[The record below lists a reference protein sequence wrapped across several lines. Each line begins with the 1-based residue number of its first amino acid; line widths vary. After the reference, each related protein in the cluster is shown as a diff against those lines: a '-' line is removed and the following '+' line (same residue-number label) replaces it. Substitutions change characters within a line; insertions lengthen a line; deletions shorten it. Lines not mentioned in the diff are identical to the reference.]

1 MRVLCMGETL
11 LRYSTHKGHRFSE
24 LDFQVHIG
32 GSETNIAVSLAQYGF
47 DTTLLTKLPN
57 HALGDAIISYL
68 KKYDVDTTQILRN
81 DMRIG
86 SYFLENGSG
95 NRTSQVI
102 YDRKY
107 SAMTSFCLDDIDME
121 ALFKDIDIF
130 VVSGITVALNETVR
144 QAVLKMLEYCRG
156 NNKCVVYDS
165 NYRAKMWTIE
175 EAGQAFKQILPY
187 VTILSAGHLDAQNFL
202 GLTSSKETFEKQLA
216 DYYQQIKK
224 MYPNIQYI
232 TCTKRDILSTSVN
245 DLTGYLYDNCL
256 HISQTYHID
265 DIVDRV
271 GGGDAYLSGVL
282 YGLLNQKDINYSL
295 EFGCCASVLK
305 HTIHG
310 DANTFHIAEIES
322 FMEAGTSRINR

>member
-1 MRVLCMGETL
+1 MRVLCLGETL
-11 LRYSTHKGHRFSE
+11 LRYSTLKGHRISE
-24 LDFQVHIG
+24 LDFQVHVG

-47 DTTLLTKLPN
+47 ETSLLTQLPN
-57 HALGDAIISYL
+57 HALGDAVISFL
-68 KKYDVDTTQILRN
+68 KRFDVDTSKIIRN

-107 SAMTSFCLDDIDME
+107 SAMTSFCIDDIDLE
-121 ALFKDIDIF
+121 DIFAGIEVF

-156 NNKCVVYDS
+156 NNICVVYDS

-175 EAGQAFKQILPY
+175 QAGQALKQILPY
-187 VTILSAGHLDAQNFL
+187 VDILSAGYLDAKNFL
-202 GLTSSKETFEKQLA
+202 GLTSQKNEFEKQLA
-216 DYYQQIKK
+216 DVYQQMKN
-224 MYPNIQYI
+224 MYPNLQYI
-232 TCTKRDILSTSVN
+232 TSTKRDIISTSVN
-245 DLTGYLYDNCL
+245 DLTGYLYDGNL
-256 HISQTYHID
+256 HVSKTYHID

-271 GGGDAYLSGVL
+271 GGGDAYLSGLL
-282 YGLLNQKDINYSL
+282 YGLLNQKDIDYSL

-310 DANTFHIAEIES
+310 DANTFSIQEIES
-322 FMEAGTSRINR
+322 FMEAGASKINR

>member
-57 HALGDAIISYL
+57 HALGDAVISYL

-121 ALFKDIDIF
+121 DLFKDIDIF

-216 DYYQQIKK
+216 
-224 MYPNIQYI
+224 
-232 TCTKRDILSTSVN
+232 
-245 DLTGYLYDNCL
+245 
-256 HISQTYHID
+256 
-265 DIVDRV
+265 
-271 GGGDAYLSGVL
+271 
-282 YGLLNQKDINYSL
+282 
-295 EFGCCASVLK
+295 
-305 HTIHG
+305 
-310 DANTFHIAEIES
+310 
-322 FMEAGTSRINR
+322 